1 MECGDCAKEELH
13 YLLSRDELRYP
24 FVEIFF
30 DIFWPSEATL
40 LMFANKQDLAG
51 ALNASEL
58 RERMD
63 LDRLCSSRSWYVQPC
78 CALTGDGLLHGFEWL
93 AAELKKVK
101 K

>member
-1 MECGDCAKEELH
+1 MFC
-13 YLLSRDELRYP
+13 RD
-24 FVEIFF
+24 
-30 DIFWPSEATL
+30 ATL
-40 LMFANKQDLAG
+40 LLFANKQDLAG

-63 LDRLCSSRSWYVQPC
+63 LDRICSNRSWYVQPC

>member
-1 MECGDCAKEELH
+1 
-13 YLLSRDELRYP
+13 LLL
-24 FVEIFF
+24 
-30 DIFWPSEATL
+30 
-40 LMFANKQDLAG
+40 FANKQDLAG

-63 LDRLCSSRSWYVQPC
+63 LDRICSNRSWYVQPC